1 MTDEERKKLL
11 MPDPGA
17 EVNADSLNSPDQQAA
32 AASLLAGKFGPT
44 PSALPGVD
52 PSVAGAQAAAMMGP
66 PKPYQQMGL
75 GQQMNTPIPTGMP
88 EAGGTLANLFEN
100 ANRARTMSPGVT
112 VQQPGGATL
121 TADSAADYAK
131 RINNVLDSAQALK
144 SQDAAATNAGASP
157 ASIPG
162 LGGPPAASAP
172 KDFNHYLEMITGNG
186 GGPGWAQFAASP
198 EERMAAAG
206 LMHQDTAMQQQAAMS
221 GQHNELQ
228 KALEKMKIQSAEK
241 IAGMHFNPDNKD
253 DKDVED
259 IVKQANSMR
268 NARKAKGMSED
279 DANAEYEADL
289 EANNINPKT
298 RKRIKPEPKSDTP
311 VSPTAAAKNP
321 SLLPGSSRVKAAAS
335 LGAAMPRN
343 AQGVET
349 FQPESLV
356 AQMDKLKSDPNGMA
370 ALMARIKKEPD
381 YEQKIIKPLL
391 QQGAYHALMSQST
404 NESVLKPFDAGGFKV
419 EPDLNS
425 TMSRAHTGIATSASR
440 AAQWLDKITGGTGEG
455 DFLSST
461 LENAG
466 RMLTPGLTKRIVS
479 TPGGRSY
486 EVPTVPTLP
495 ERGMQSNDQHKQS
508 EAQAKKYA
516 ELLKIFE
523 DSEKK

>member
-17 EVNADSLNSPDQQAA
+17 EVSADSLNSPDQQAA

-52 PSVAGAQAAAMMGP
+52 PSIAGAQAAAMMGP

-75 GQQMNTPIPTGMP
+75 GQQMNTPIPAGMP

-144 SQDAAATNAGASP
+144 AQDAAATNAGASP
-157 ASIPG
+157 ASVPG
-162 LGGPPAASAP
+162 LGGPPAAAAP

-206 LMHQDTAMQQQAAMS
+206 LMHQDTSMQQQAALS
-221 GQHNELQ
+221 GQHNEMQ
-228 KALEKMKIQSAEK
+228 KAIEKMRIASAEK

-259 IVKQANSMR
+259 IVKQANTMR
-268 NARKAKGMSED
+268 NARKAKGMPED
-279 DANAEYEADL
+279 DANAEYKADL
-289 EANNINPKT
+289 EANNIDPQT
-298 RKRIKPEPKSDTP
+298 RKRVKPKTDVP
-311 VSPTAAAKNP
+311 VSPTTAVKKP
-321 SLLPGSSRVKAAAS
+321 SELPGAS
-335 LGAAMPRN
+335 QVRARDALAQAMPKN
-343 AQGVET
+343 ALGIET
-349 FQPESLV
+349 FQPEALV
-356 AQMDKLKSDPNGMA
+356 AQIDKLKSDPNGMA
-370 ALMARIKKEPD
+370 ALISKIKNTPD

-391 QQGAYHALMSQST
+391 QQGATHALTSQST
-404 NESVLKPFDAGGFKV
+404 NESVLKPFDAGAFKV
-419 EPDLNS
+419 QPDLNS
-425 TMSRAHTGIATSASR
+425 TMSKAHTGIATSASR
-440 AAQWLDKITGGTGEG
+440 AAQWLDKMTGGTGEG

-466 RMLTPGLTKRIVS
+466 RMITPGSTKRIVS
-479 TPGGRSY
+479 TPGGRNY
-486 EVPTVPTLP
+486 EVPEVPTIAT
-495 ERGMQSNDQHKQS
+495 RGMQSNDQHNQS
-508 EAQAKKYA
+508 ESQVKKYA
-516 ELLKIFE
+516 ELIKMIE
-523 DSEKK
+523 DSEKR